1 LFEFL
6 GREDFVLDGKI
17 CLVTG
22 SARGIGRGTAIEMA
36 RQGAG
41 AVMVSDI
48 NDEGG
53 RETVE
58 LVRAEG
64 ADAEYLRCDMTQA
77 DQIEALVEGAV
88 ERFGGLDVL
97 HNNAGVHESDF
108 TTDLTVETLPPE
120 VFEKIFQ
127 INLRGPWLAMKHAAP
142 HLRRSKRN
150 PSIINAGSSGGV
162 LGYPNMN
169 AYGATKAGLIQLTR
183 CVAVDL
189 APDVRVNAYTPAS
202 VYTDMVKKFVD
213 AAEDKEA
220 ISRSMVAS
228 QLIPRFGEISEIAKL
243 VCYLASD
250 DAAWITGSIF
260 QIDGGC
266 LSWVG
271 SN

>member
-1 LFEFL
+1 M
-6 GREDFVLDGKI
+6 LDGKI
-17 CLVTG
+17 CVVTG

-41 AVMVSDI
+41 AVMVSDL

-53 RETVE
+53 RETAE

-64 ADAEYLRCDMTQA
+64 ADAEYIHCDMTKP
-77 DQIEALVEGAV
+77 DEVRALIDGTV

-108 TTDLTVETLPPE
+108 TFDLTVETLPEE

-127 INLRGPWLAMKHAAP
+127 INLRGPWLAMKYAAP
-142 HLRRSKRN
+142 HLRKSTRN
-150 PSIINAGSSGGV
+150 PSIINAGSTGG
-162 LGYPNMN
+162 LTGYPNMN

-189 APDVRVNAYTPAS
+189 APDVRVNAYAPAS

-220 ISRSMVAS
+220 IAKSMVAS
-228 QLIPRFGEISEIAKL
+228 QLIPRFGQIDEVAKL

-250 DAAWITGSIF
+250 AAAWITGSIF
-260 QIDGGC
+260 SIDGGC
-266 LSWVG
+266 LAWCG

>member
-1 LFEFL
+1 M
-6 GREDFVLDGKI
+6 LDGKI

-22 SARGIGRGTAIEMA
+22 SARGIGRGTAVEMA

-41 AVMVSDI
+41 AVMVSDL

-58 LVRAEG
+58 LVREAG
-64 ADAEYLRCDMTQA
+64 ADADYIHADMTKP
-77 DQIEALVEGAV
+77 DEVRALVDGTV

-108 TTDLTVETLPPE
+108 TADLTVETLPE
-120 VFEKIFQ
+120 DVFERIFQ
-127 INLRGPWLAMKHAAP
+127 INLRGPWLAMKYAAP
-142 HLRRSKRN
+142 HLRKSSRN
-150 PSIINAGSSGGV
+150 PSIVNAGSTGG
-162 LGYPNMN
+162 LTGYPNMN

-189 APDVRVNAYTPAS
+189 APAVRVNAYAPAS

-220 ISRSMVAS
+220 IAKSMVAS
-228 QLIPRFGEISEIAKL
+228 QLIPRFGEIDEVAKL

-250 DAAWITGSIF
+250 DAAWITGSVF
-260 QIDGGC
+260 SIDGGC
-266 LSWVG
+266 LAWVG

>member
-1 LFEFL
+1 M
-6 GREDFVLDGKI
+6 LDGKI

-22 SARGIGRGTAIEMA
+22 SARGIGRGTAVEMA

-41 AVMVSDI
+41 AVMVSDL

-58 LVRAEG
+58 LVREAG
-64 ADAEYLRCDMTQA
+64 ADADYIHADMTKP
-77 DQIEALVEGAV
+77 DEVRALVEGTV

-108 TTDLTVETLPPE
+108 TTELTVETLPE
-120 VFEKIFQ
+120 DVFERIFQ
-127 INLRGPWLAMKHAAP
+127 INLRGPWLAMKYAAP
-142 HLRRSKRN
+142 HLRKSSRN
-150 PSIINAGSSGGV
+150 PSIVNAGSTGG
-162 LGYPNMN
+162 LTGYPNMN

-189 APDVRVNAYTPAS
+189 APDVRVNAYAPAS

-213 AAEDKEA
+213 AAEDKDA
-220 ISRSMVAS
+220 IAKSMVAS
-228 QLIPRFGEISEIAKL
+228 QLIPRFGEIDEVAKL

-250 DAAWITGSIF
+250 DAAWITGSVF
-260 QIDGGC
+260 SIDGGC
-266 LSWVG
+266 LAWCG

>member
-1 LFEFL
+1 M
-6 GREDFVLDGKI
+6 LDGKI

-22 SARGIGRGTAIEMA
+22 SARGIGRGTAVEMA

-41 AVMVSDI
+41 AVMVSDL

-58 LVRAEG
+58 LVREAG
-64 ADAEYLRCDMTQA
+64 ADAEYIHADMTKP
-77 DQIEALVEGAV
+77 DEVRALVEGTV

-108 TTDLTVETLPPE
+108 TTELTVETLPEE
-120 VFEKIFQ
+120 VFERIFQ
-127 INLRGPWLAMKHAAP
+127 INLRGPWLAMKYAAP
-142 HLRRSKRN
+142 HLRKSSRN
-150 PSIINAGSSGGV
+150 PSIVNAGSTGG
-162 LGYPNMN
+162 LTGYPNMN

-189 APDVRVNAYTPAS
+189 APDVRVNAYAPAS

-213 AAEDKEA
+213 AAEDKDA
-220 ISRSMVAS
+220 IAKSMVAS
-228 QLIPRFGEISEIAKL
+228 QLIPRFGEIDEVAKL

-250 DAAWITGSIF
+250 DAAWITGSVF
-260 QIDGGC
+260 SIDGGC
-266 LSWVG
+266 LAWVG

>member
-1 LFEFL
+1 
-6 GREDFVLDGKI
+6 VLDEKI

-36 RQGAG
+36 KQGAG
-41 AVMVSDI
+41 AVMISDL

-64 ADAEYLRCDMTQA
+64 ADAEYIHCDMTKQ
-77 DQIEALVEGAV
+77 EEVRALIDGTA

-108 TTDLTVETLPPE
+108 TTDLTVETLPEE

-127 INLRGPWLAMKHAAP
+127 INLRGPWLAMKYAAP
-142 HLRRSKRN
+142 HLRKSKRN
-150 PSIINAGSSGGV
+150 PSIINAGSTGG
-162 LGYPNMN
+162 LTGYPNMN
-169 AYGATKAGLIQLTR
+169 AYGATKGGLIQLTR

-189 APDVRVNAYTPAS
+189 APDVRVNTYAPAS
-202 VYTDMVKKFVD
+202 VYTDMVSKFVE

-220 ISRSMVAS
+220 IARTMVAS
-228 QLIPRFGEISEIAKL
+228 QLIPRFGKIEEVAAL
-243 VCYLASD
+243 VCFLASD
-250 DAAWITGSIF
+250 AAAWITGSVF
-260 QIDGGC
+260 SIDGGC
-266 LSWVG
+266 LSWCG